1 MVTIDLLSSGFESN
15 VVWYDENISVIFGA
29 TNNEHILLSRI
40 IQHLVDQK
48 TAFIVYDQELLD
60 LTQHSDVDI
69 THACKLLAHHCDAFH
84 KQLVG
89 WAQFDT
95 NFVPDND
102 VCASIDFLR
111 HVIDQMISETFRS
124 MIHITLLALKNYT
137 CGYFIIV
144 RPESKIKKLMLQQI
158 VGYLTKS
165 FTHMKFVFV
174 TDSTEIYVTSTCGDA
189 SEDYKKIVMR
199 VPSLL

>member
-1 MVTIDLLSSGFESN
+1 MVTIDLLSLGFESN
-15 VVWYDENISVIFGA
+15 VVWYDENISVIFGT
-29 TNNEHILLSRI
+29 TNHEHILLSHI
-40 IQHLVDQK
+40 IKHLDEQK
-48 TAFIVYDQELLD
+48 TTFIVHDQELLD

-69 THACKLLAHHCDAFH
+69 AHACKLLAHHCDTFRE
-84 KQLVG
+84 QLVG
-89 WAQFDT
+89 WAKFNT
-95 NFVPDND
+95 SSIRGND
-102 VCASIDFLR
+102 VFSSIDFLR
-111 HVIDQMISETFRS
+111 YVVDQMISETFRN

-174 TDSTEIYVTSTCGDA
+174 TDSTEIYVTSICGDA

-199 VPSLL
+199 VPSVL